1 MPAEISNKTNIEMPN
16 FWVVIVMQN
25 SWVAILFYTT
35 QQTNMQ
41 TQRKKNKYKDKQA
54 NKQRKK
60 CEMPITFLVYIDN
73 MKTNR
78 PTDTQTGTSID
89 YL

>member
-1 MPAEISNKTNIEMPN
+1 MGGQAFVKRQFMPAEISNKTNIEMPN

-54 NKQRKK
+54 SNKERNVK
-60 CEMPITFLVYIDN
+60 CQLRF
-73 MKTNR
+73 
-78 PTDTQTGTSID
+78 
-89 YL
+89 